1 MGGAEMAGC
10 RVTGVQAVTGA
21 WESAICAVRIPSEKK
36 PRDAMTMWR
45 ADERR
50 CEPRDG
56 MNLYGRALHCTA
68 RFIISLSGVQSA
80 LAERACTS
88 MNGWGE
94 VVRGRIMGQD
104 DLLTAGAGLGCDCFF
119 SFLPS
124 REGRCSESRCNAT
137 CAGEKVR
144 EGGIE
149 REGCNKGDGGTES
162 LLLTKGSGVLYQV
175 EVGSRLPVCELRRGS
190 RQKTVGWIIVRVSYV
205 FDTIHGQ
212 LTGKSFGLFDRSLNA
227 LCLFVHKA
235 CM

>member
-1 MGGAEMAGC
+1 MAGC

-56 MNLYGRALHCTA
+56 MNLYGRALHCT
-68 RFIISLSGVQSA
+68 
-80 LAERACTS
+80 
-88 MNGWGE
+88 
-94 VVRGRIMGQD
+94 
-104 DLLTAGAGLGCDCFF
+104 
-119 SFLPS
+119 
-124 REGRCSESRCNAT
+124 
-137 CAGEKVR
+137 
-144 EGGIE
+144 
-149 REGCNKGDGGTES
+149 
-162 LLLTKGSGVLYQV
+162 KGSGVLYQV
-175 EVGSRLPVCELRRGS
+175 EVGSWLPVCKLRRGS

>member
-1 MGGAEMAGC
+1 MAGC

-68 RFIISLSGVQSA
+68 RFMISLSGVQSA

-144 EGGIE
+144 EGGSRGRDATRT
-149 REGCNKGDGGTES
+149 REMEA
-162 LLLTKGSGVLYQV
+162 Q
-175 EVGSRLPVCELRRGS
+175 SRFYSPKVVVYCIR
-190 RQKTVGWIIVRVSYV
+190 
-205 FDTIHGQ
+205 
-212 LTGKSFGLFDRSLNA
+212 
-227 LCLFVHKA
+227 
-235 CM
+235 